1 MGNSPLV
8 SYTRIS
14 PNKTSPRN
22 HKIDT
27 ISIHCMAGQL
37 SVQSCGNVFASSSRK
52 ASSNYGIGPDGKIG
66 MYVEEKD
73 RSWCTSNAANDNRAI
88 TIEVASDNKAPYA
101 VTEAAYKSLI
111 DLLVDVCKRN
121 NIKKLLWRGDPTLIG
136 QIHKQ
141 NMTVHR
147 WFAKKACPGDYL
159 YNKHSQI
166 AADVNKRLG
175 VSTAQLIASAILKP
189 SSTVDSHLPVKKT
202 ALIITP
208 VLNIRSGPGTQYAQ
222 VGTVKKGTVCSISQ
236 ISSNN
241 WGKLADGRGW
251 ISLNPKYVQTR

>member
-1 MGNSPLV
+1 
-8 SYTRIS
+8 
-14 PNKTSPRN
+14 
-22 HKIDT
+22 
-27 ISIHCMAGQL
+27 MAGQL
-37 SVQSCGNVFASSSRK
+37 SIQSCGNVFASSSRK

-73 RSWCTSNAANDNRAI
+73 RSWCTSNRANDNRAI
-88 TIEVASDNKAPYA
+88 TIEVASDSKPPYA

-136 QIHKQ
+136 QVHKQ

-175 VSTAQLIASAILKP
+175 VSAAQLIASAILNP
-189 SSTVDSHLPVKKT
+189 SSAVDSHLLVKKT
-202 ALIITP
+202 ALITTP
-208 VLNIRSGPGTQYAQ
+208 ILNIRSGPGTRYGQ
-222 VGTVKKGTVCSISQ
+222 VGTVKKGTVCSLID

-251 ISLNPKYVQTR
+251 ISLNSKYVEMH